1 MKDFHTKKIKEI
13 KLWAWAATVLPIA
26 TLGVLFLLYLIGF
39 NSIYEKL
46 LVISGAILFTTSVVW
61 WWWTLHTIGSVT
73 FLLSRTIEKFTKV
86 NQELEELKKDIKDL

>member
-46 LVISGAILFTTSVVW
+46 LV
-61 WWWTLHTIGSVT
+61 
-73 FLLSRTIEKFTKV
+73 
-86 NQELEELKKDIKDL
+86 